1 MAAIDERISGLDALT
16 TPANT
21 DLLAIVDMSGTPTT
35 KKIEYSDLVPAVDL
49 TAEITALTELS
60 SAASGDF
67 LPILDISGTPAAKKI
82 TYTNLLG
89 SIDFTSL
96 TTDINTTLSTA
107 GSTRTI
113 SSEHSDDTNAA
124 SDATLVAETGGTS
137 GGDPYVKMTI
147 GTARSFVVGPDN
159 SDSDILKINTTN
171 SATLTPSSGT
181 ELWNMTVDGE
191 RSMPLQPCF
200 SAYVSAEVPDVTGDD
215 TIYTIIFDTER
226 IDTTNDYNNSNGIF
240 TAPITGRYFLSMQ
253 QEYRNANA
261 HIYFNTTITT
271 SNRTWEVHEEWPG
284 GVPATNTDL
293 TYTVT
298 VIADM
303 DLGDTAYCT
312 MNGAGGGGGKGIDVG
327 RGHYFGFLLS

>member
-16 TPANT
+16 TPASA
-21 DLLAIVDMSGTPTT
+21 DLLAIVDDPAGTPVT
-35 KKIEYSDLVPAVDL
+35 KKIEYSNLVPDL
-49 TAEITALTELS
+49 TTEITALSELA

-191 RSMPLQPCF
+191 RLMPLQPCF
-200 SAYVSAEVPDVTGDD
+200 AAYMPTPIANVTGDD
-215 TIYTIIFDTER
+215 TTYTVACSTER
-226 IDTTNDYNNSNGIF
+226 IDTTSDYNTSTYTF
-240 TAPITGRYFLSMQ
+240 TAPITGRYLLMGQCEYQDIVDQSRFLTQ
-253 QEYRNANA
+253 VV
-261 HIYFNTTITT
+261 T
-271 SNRTWEVHEEWPG
+271 SNFTWEARASYNADADDDYMG
-284 GVPATNTDL
+284 
-293 TYTVT
+293 TVCI
-298 VIADM
+298 IADM
-303 DLGDTAYCT
+303 DASDTAYLT
-312 MNGAGGGGGKGIDVG
+312 MAAGGGASGKVVDVN
-327 RGHYFGFLLS
+327 RAHFCGFLLS

>member
-1 MAAIDERISGLDALT
+1 MAAVDERISGLDALT
-16 TPANT
+16 TPASA
-21 DLLAIVDMSGTPTT
+21 DLLAIVDDPAGTPVT
-35 KKIEYSDLVPAVDL
+35 KKIEYSNLVPDL
-49 TAEITALTELS
+49 TTEITALSELA

-191 RSMPLQPCF
+191 RLMPLQPCF
-200 SAYVSAEVPDVTGDD
+200 AAYLASPVLNVTGDD
-215 TIYTIIFDTER
+215 TVYTVLFDTER
-226 IDTTNDYNNSNGIF
+226 VDTTNDYNTGTGTF
-240 TAPITGRYFLSMQ
+240 TAPVTGRYLLSGQ
-253 QEYRNANA
+253 VEYRDVNDQSHFKTA
-261 HIYFNTTITT
+261 IVT
-271 SNRTWEVHEEWPG
+271 SNHTWETWTSYNADADDDHM
-284 GVPATNTDL
+284 ATV
-293 TYTVT
+293 VT
-298 VIADM
+298 IADM
-303 DLGDTAYCT
+303 DASDTAYYT
-312 MNGAGGGGGKGIDVG
+312 MSSGGGASGKVVDVG
-327 RGHYFGFLLS
+327 RAFFSGFLLS

>member
-124 SDATLVAETGGTS
+124 SDATLVAETGGAS

-159 SDSDILKINTTN
+159 SASDILKINTTN

-181 ELWNMTVDGE
+181 ELWNMTVEGE
-191 RSMPLQPCF
+191 RLMPLQPCF
-200 SAYVSAEVPDVTGDD
+200 SAYLSSAVLNVTGD
-215 TIYTIIFDTER
+215 TTVYTVICDTER
-226 IDTTNDYNNSNGIF
+226 VDTTSDYNTTTGIF
-240 TAPITGRYFLSMQ
+240 MAPITGRYLLMGQ
-253 QEYRNANA
+253 AEYRD
-261 HIYFNTTITT
+261 IVDQSTFNTTITT
-271 SNRTWEVHEEWPG
+271 SNRTWEAHG
-284 GVPATNTDL
+284 SYNADSDDDYMG
-293 TYTVT
+293 TVT
-298 VIADM
+298 VVADM
-303 DLGDTAYCT
+303 DASDTAYLT
-312 MNGAGGGGGKGIDVG
+312 MFASGGASGKVVDAG
-327 RGHYFGFLLS
+327 RCHFSGFLLS